1 VLVPPLAG
9 ARSYTNQ
16 AEASFGV
23 SHVVTLPLIIYR
35 SLRQHALSTFVT
47 AASIALACGL
57 LMCVWMVK
65 TQSQAAF
72 TQTTTGF
79 DAVLGARGS
88 KLQLVLNA
96 IFHLEASPGNLAAS
110 DYEAVRRMPMIKTA
124 IPIAVGD
131 NLRGYRLVGTVPELF
146 NVEYSPGKKFAVQPG
161 GKIFAVGEKQAV
173 AGSFA
178 AERLGLKVGDKFRPF
193 HGLAFDPSA
202 EHPDDFVV
210 TGILQPTNTPVDRV
224 IWIPLAGLQKM
235 GGHDPKFASDVS
247 AVLIQ
252 LRAASAGF
260 MLDTMINKQGNK
272 MTFAY
277 PVGAIIAELFG
288 KIAWFDQVL
297 TLVAYLVALVAAGSV
312 LASIY
317 NSMSARRRDLA
328 ILRALGARRRTIFG
342 AVLAEAAAIGAIGAI
357 AGYAIYFGLFAGVAN
372 IVRTQTGVVLDITAR
387 HPVLWI
393 CPIGMVALCALGGIV
408 PALKAYRTPVA
419 ETLAP
424 VS

>member
-1 VLVPPLAG
+1 M
-9 ARSYTNQ
+9 
-16 AEASFGV
+16 
-23 SHVVTLPLIIYR
+23 TLPLIVYR
-35 SLRQHALSTFVT
+35 SLRQHALSTIIT
-47 AASIALACGL
+47 AGSIALACGL

-65 TQSQAAF
+65 TQSQSAF

-96 IFHLEASPGNLAAS
+96 IFHLEASPGNLAYA
-110 DYEAVRRMPMIKTA
+110 DYEGIRRHPMVKAA

-131 NLRGYRLVGTVPELF
+131 NLRGYRLVGTMPELF
-146 NVEYSPGKKFAVQPG
+146 ANVEYAPGKKFIVRAG
-161 GKIFAVGEKQAV
+161 GKVFAGDAKEAV

-178 AERLGLKVGDKFRPF
+178 ADRLGLKVGDKFRPF
-193 HGLAFDPSA
+193 HGLAFDPKN
-202 EHPDDFVV
+202 EHADDYVI
-210 TGILQPTNTPVDRV
+210 TGVLAPTNTPVDRV
-224 IWIPLAGLQKM
+224 VWIPLRGIQTM
-235 GGHDPKFASDVS
+235 SGHDAKTATDIS

-252 LRAASAGF
+252 LRAPAAGF
-260 MLDTMINKQGNK
+260 MLDTMYNKQGNK
-272 MTFAY
+272 LTFAY

-312 LASIY
+312 LTSIY

-342 AVLAEAAAIGAIGAI
+342 AVLAEAACIGVLGSVV
-357 AGYAIYFGLFAGVAN
+357 GFLVYLGLFSGVAGVIRA
-372 IVRTQTGVVLDITAR
+372 QTGVVLDLWTR
-387 HPVLWI
+387 HPVLWA
-393 CPIGMVALCALGGIV
+393 CPVAMIGLCALGGVV
-408 PALKAYRTPVA
+408 PALKAYQTPVA

-424 VS
+424 AS

>member
-1 VLVPPLAG
+1 M
-9 ARSYTNQ
+9 
-16 AEASFGV
+16 
-23 SHVVTLPLIIYR
+23 TLPLIVYR
-35 SLRQHALSTFVT
+35 SLRQHALSTIIT
-47 AASIALACGL
+47 AGSIALACGL

-65 TQSQAAF
+65 TQSQSAF

-96 IFHLEASPGNLAAS
+96 IFHLEASPGNLAFA
-110 DYEAVRRMPMIKTA
+110 DYEGIRRHPMVKAA

-146 NVEYSPGKKFAVQPG
+146 ANVEYAPGKKFIVRAG
-161 GKIFAVGEKQAV
+161 GKVFAGDAKEAV

-193 HGLAFDPSA
+193 HGLAFDPKN
-202 EHPDDFVV
+202 EHADDYVI
-210 TGILQPTNTPVDRV
+210 TGVLAPTNTPVDRV
-224 IWIPLAGLQKM
+224 VWIPLRGIQTM
-235 GGHDPKFASDVS
+235 SGHHAKTATDIS

-252 LRAASAGF
+252 LRAPAAGF
-260 MLDTMINKQGNK
+260 MLDTMYNKQGNK
-272 MTFAY
+272 LTFAY

-312 LASIY
+312 LTSIY

-342 AVLAEAAAIGAIGAI
+342 AVLAEAACIGVLGSVVGFAV
-357 AGYAIYFGLFAGVAN
+357 YLGLFAGVSGVIRA
-372 IVRTQTGVVLDITAR
+372 QTGVVLDLWAR
-387 HPVLWI
+387 HPVLWA
-393 CPIGMVALCALGGIV
+393 CPVAMIGLCALGGVV
-408 PALKAYRTPVA
+408 PAIKAYQTPVA

-424 VS
+424 AS